1 MLSAIFFVV
10 IERKFLYN
18 NHTKSGSEKEC
29 VSMEKRKKIER
40 QIESL
45 KRVRAS
51 LRMNRT
57 EFSNYMQIPL
67 RTLEEWEAGRRLMPD
82 YVLRLIVYYTS
93 MEQRLKEKG
102 IELED
107 MENE

>member
-1 MLSAIFFVV
+1 
-10 IERKFLYN
+10 
-18 NHTKSGSEKEC
+18 
-29 VSMEKRKKIER
+29 MEKRKKIER